1 MKLGIITITD
11 GANYGNRLQNYALQT
26 VLQEL
31 GLECETIKRST
42 SRDPSVIRKIGIRVK
57 DILRIVLGRKTN
69 QIYRIRRNRFEEYNK
84 KHIVWSDYT
93 LKKNTAPKGLQ
104 DYYQYFICGSDQIWN
119 VKFDVVKEDILNYLA
134 FFARPEQRVSYAA
147 SFGTSSIQDERYL
160 KIFINELPKFKAISV
175 REKAG
180 IDLVNRFAGKKAS
193 LVLDPTMLLTAD
205 DWKKSEKKPD
215 YMDSNSSYVVTYFM
229 SGRNA
234 MLDTYIDSVKSSFG
248 CSKVINLDMEFIER
262 YRIEDDNV
270 FCTTP
275 DEFLWLISHASAV
288 LTDSFHATVFALLFH
303 KPFCVFERKAK
314 ESGNNMS
321 SRVETLLSYFELN
334 RFKDDISSPHIIPEA
349 YDYEAIEGILQSKR
363 SISLCFLKNALDIKD
378 LFD

>member
-1 MKLGIITITD
+1 MKVAIITITD

-26 VLQEL
+26 VLQKI

-42 SRDPSVIRKIGIRVK
+42 SRDSSIIRKVGSRGK
-57 DILRIVLGRKTN
+57 DILRMVLGKKTN
-69 QIYRIRRNRFEEYNK
+69 RIYRIRRKRFEAFNK
-84 KHIVWSDYT
+84 KHILWSNYT

-104 DYYQYFICGSDQIWN
+104 DHYQYFICGSDQIWN

-147 SFGTSSIQDERYL
+147 SFGTSNIQDERYL
-160 KIFINELPKFKAISV
+160 KLFTDELPKFKAISV
-175 REKAG
+175 REKTG
-180 IDLVNRFAGKKAS
+180 IDLVNRLAGKPAS
-193 LVLDPTMLLTAD
+193 LVLDPTMLLAAD
-205 DWKKSEKKPD
+205 DWKNGAKKPD
-215 YMDSNSSYVVTYFM
+215 YVDSNDSFVVTYFM

-234 MLDTYIDSVKSSFG
+234 ELDAYIDGVKSNFG

-262 YRIEDDNV
+262 CRIEDDTV

-275 DEFLWLISHASAV
+275 DEFLWLISHSSAV

-314 ESGNNMS
+314 EAGNNMG
-321 SRVETLLSYFELN
+321 SRIETLLSYFELN
-334 RFKDDISSPHIIPEA
+334 RFQDDITSPHIIPEK
-349 YDYEAIEGILQSKR
+349 YDYEKVEIVPKLNGLDSLVTLILTICFTS
-363 SISLCFLKNALDIKD
+363 SI
-378 LFD
+378 